1 MKKKNLFMA
10 LAAICA
16 GFTFASCSNDID
28 DVAGPAGQLADPTR
42 GVSMNITKVGT
53 SEMTNVTR
61 ATATEVNKWAT
72 APDKNIGV
80 SVYSSA
86 AGTEAMKTGSVNM
99 KWTYNTSSEGWDAQT
114 PLTMFPGDEGVV
126 TAYYPYGESVDP
138 KAIDIDGTKDYMY
151 ALIGDNKTV
160 NYGSPQTSLLMHH
173 ANAQLRVNLVRK
185 GYAGTGT
192 ISSFSV
198 KGSKFASAG
207 KLNSLTGVVSNHT
220 MAPELTGINEG
231 TLAADISATPEAKIE
246 ALYTWFVPVSDA
258 AAPVTF
264 DATIDG
270 LKLRYTT
277 SQQFLAGKRYT
288 FNLAVTSSLQGEL
301 VLTSVDIDPWTN
313 ENNDGDLELDDDV
326 SVLQSNSTI
335 TDVLKVAYKLL
346 ETAQSFQEYSSNPG
360 LLITQYG
367 RINRYN
373 SSTWD
378 IAGGKIPVA
387 VKAEL
392 DDNEVFRSF
401 SEVQTISLPNGET
414 WDAPHFW
421 AALNGMMKN
430 TGDLCGWGGDLVEF
444 AADVKS
450 NSSISFPSLSF
461 NAEDWKTDADA
472 YNIYI
477 SGTSG
482 TILDAIETYAT
493 SSLTENYRITKFL
506 EGGSDISTR
515 FNNSPNRLLLN
526 VLMSQKGVNATDIAN
541 AAEKMQL
548 YIDNNK

>member
-16 GFTFASCSNDID
+16 GFTFASCSNDIV

-61 ATATEVNKWAT
+61 ATATEVNEWAT

-99 KWTYNTSSEGWDAQT
+99 KWTYSADPEGWTAQT
-114 PLTMFPGDEGVV
+114 PLTIFPGDEGVV

-173 ANAQLRVNLVRK
+173 ANAQLRVNLIRK
-185 GYAGTGT
+185 GYAGSGT

-207 KLNSLTGVVSNHT
+207 KLNSLTGVVSNFT
-220 MAPELTGINEG
+220 MTPELTGINEG
-231 TLAADISATPEAKIE
+231 TLADDVSANPTAKIE

-313 ENNDGDLELDDDV
+313 ENNDGDMELFTPAEKNPIDLGLPSGLKWAAGNLGADEE
-326 SVLQSNSTI
+326 
-335 TDVLKVAYKLL
+335 TD
-346 ETAQSFQEYSSNPG
+346 PG
-360 LLITQYG
+360 LY
-367 RINRYN
+367 YM
-373 SSTWD
+373 W
-378 IAGGKIPVA
+378 
-387 VKAEL
+387 
-392 DDNEVFRSF
+392 
-401 SEVQTISLPNGET
+401 GET
-414 WDAPHFW
+414 EGHEKNSGYEFTSANYTAKGIDDIFTNLTLAQDAANVRLGGSWRMPTKTEFDELYNNTNVTW
-421 AALNGMMKN
+421 TTINGVAGRKFTN
-430 TGDLCGWGGDLVEF
+430 
-444 AADVKS
+444 
-450 NSSISFPSLSF
+450 
-461 NAEDWKTDADA
+461 KTDASKYIFMPAAGYYSGSSLGNWGSRGYYWSSTFNDSSYA
-472 YNIYI
+472 YNF
-477 SGTSG
+477 
-482 TILDAIETYAT
+482 DFN
-493 SSLTENYRITKFL
+493 SSSQGADYSSRYCGCSVRGVLL
-506 EGGSDISTR
+506 E
-515 FNNSPNRLLLN
+515 
-526 VLMSQKGVNATDIAN
+526 
-541 AAEKMQL
+541 
-548 YIDNNK
+548 

>member
-16 GFTFASCSNDID
+16 GFTFTSCSNDID
-28 DVAGPAGQLADPTR
+28 DVVSPGQLADPTR

-61 ATATEVNKWAT
+61 ATATEVETWAT

-99 KWTYNTSSEGWDAQT
+99 KWTFSADPEGWTAQI

-151 ALIGDNKTV
+151 ALIGDNKNV
-160 NYGSPQTSLLMHH
+160 NYGIPQTSLLMHH
-173 ANAQLRVNLVRK
+173 ANAQLRVNLIRK
-185 GYAGTGT
+185 GYTGTGT
-192 ISSFSV
+192 ISSFTV

-207 KLNSLTGVVSNHT
+207 KLNSLTGVVSNYT

-264 DATIDG
+264 KATVDG
-270 LKLRYTT
+270 LDLRYTT

-313 ENNDGDLELDDDV
+313 ENNEGDMELFTPAESKAIDLGLPSGLKWAAGNLGAEEETDPGLYYMWGETEGHAKD
-326 SVLQSNSTI
+326 SGYDFSNANYTSKGLNAISTNL
-335 TDVLKVAYKLL
+335 TL
-346 ETAQSFQEYSSNPG
+346 AQDAANVRLGGGWRMPTKDEFQELYNNTKVTRTTINGVYGCKFTNMTDNSKYIFMPAAGLYNGSSLGNWGSRGWYWSSDAYYFNFYSSG
-360 LLITQYG
+360 
-367 RINRYN
+367 
-373 SSTWD
+373 
-378 IAGGKIPVA
+378 
-387 VKAEL
+387 
-392 DDNEVFRSF
+392 
-401 SEVQTISLPNGET
+401 
-414 WDAPHFW
+414 
-421 AALNGMMKN
+421 
-430 TGDLCGWGGDLVEF
+430 
-444 AADVKS
+444 
-450 NSSISFPSLSF
+450 
-461 NAEDWKTDADA
+461 
-472 YNIYI
+472 
-477 SGTSG
+477 SGTS
-482 TILDAIETYAT
+482 YA
-493 SSLTENYRITKFL
+493 SNRYCGQSVRGVL
-506 EGGSDISTR
+506 E
-515 FNNSPNRLLLN
+515 
-526 VLMSQKGVNATDIAN
+526 
-541 AAEKMQL
+541 
-548 YIDNNK
+548 

>member
-1 MKKKNLFMA
+1 MKKKNLF
-10 LAAICA
+10 LAAFA
-16 GFTFASCSNDID
+16 AVFASFTFASCSNDID
-28 DVAGPAGQLADPTR
+28 DVVSPGRFADPTR

-61 ATATEVNKWAT
+61 ATATEVNEWAT

-99 KWTYNTSSEGWDAQT
+99 KWTYNTASEGWNAQT
-114 PLTMFPGDEGVV
+114 PFYFFPGDEYEGVV

-138 KAIDIDGTKDYMY
+138 TAINIDGTKDYMY

-192 ISSFSV
+192 ISSFTV

-207 KLNSLTGVVSNHT
+207 KLNSLTGVVSNYT

-231 TLAADISATPEAKIE
+231 TLAADISATPTAKVE

-313 ENNDGDLELDDDV
+313 ENNDGDMELYDPANGHEYVDLGL
-326 SVLQSNSTI
+326 SVKWAKCNVGAAS
-335 TDVLKVAYKLL
+335 
-346 ETAQSFQEYSSNPG
+346 ETAPGDYFMWGDTEGHAKDAGYNFSSANYSAKG
-360 LLITQYG
+360 LNTIFTNLTLAQDAANANMGGEWRMPTKTELEELYNNTNVTWTTINDVAG
-367 RINRYN
+367 R
-373 SSTWD
+373 
-378 IAGGKIPVA
+378 K
-387 VKAEL
+387 
-392 DDNEVFRSF
+392 
-401 SEVQTISLPNGET
+401 
-414 WDAPHFW
+414 
-421 AALNGMMKN
+421 
-430 TGDLCGWGGDLVEF
+430 F
-444 AADVKS
+444 A
-450 NSSISFPSLSF
+450 N
-461 NAEDWKTDADA
+461 KTDASK
-472 YNIYI
+472 YI
-477 SGTSG
+477 FMPAAGCYG
-482 TILDAIETYAT
+482 G
-493 SSLTENYRITKFL
+493 SSLDNWGSGGNYW
-506 EGGSDISTR
+506 SST
-515 FNNSPNRLLLN
+515 FNNSSSAYCFGFGSSNQNTYYNGRYAGCSVRG
-526 VLMSQKGVNATDIAN
+526 VL
-541 AAEKMQL
+541 E
-548 YIDNNK
+548 